1 MMIRLIDPGLV
12 PQNEHERQVQKIKKR
27 GREDDD
33 QFTMYAASGVRS
45 LSQMINSR
53 RTRRRVPRPLLLA
66 FQFRIE
72 TTVTWYI
79 VTSTMRRADTG
90 VAWDVGILKVFLG
103 MRRKAMSRLAP
114 PIYWV
119 LIIIIIIKDG
129 MFRRREKVVRTAAL

>member
-27 GREDDD
+27 RR
-33 QFTMYAASGVRS
+33 RS
-45 LSQMINSR
+45 IHNACRIRSDLSQMINR
-53 RTRRRVPRPLLLA
+53 RTRPLLLA
-66 FQFRIE
+66 FQFRVE

-90 VAWDVGILKVFLG
+90 VAWDVGILNVFLG

-119 LIIIIIIKDG
+119 LIIIIIIIKDG
-129 MFRRREKVVRTAAL
+129 MFRRRGKVVRTAAL